1 MTINL
6 KSRRLIFEKEGESEI
21 EITKFDITHYQEAT
35 PNRAKAILH
44 FYGGRERY
52 NTISSNTQFSSDGE
66 YCLAWDE
73 MNNGLTSPPLQE
85 FPTDSPLDLVKKE
98 LKKDDSEIKGV
109 AFFSDGNELSKE
121 QIKQIK
127 EDQKNVV
134 RLAVKKRLTTAE
146 ARQFRDDEITQ
157 QCFANKEAKHRYLDH
172 QHFGLMSSYIAPTTF
187 YLNQS
192 GKEAGKKAETETR
205 AYITGFGYPVFDN
218 AYYASIVGDDKKD
231 KEDELKAIFKQQ
243 IYAVLLSRQQQINDR
258 KIKADTKVPL
268 ILNRAYDFIR
278 FENSEDNGET
288 VSQSDKANKLQEF
301 VNKTLVDLFLEQE
314 VANAIKGKIDK
325 VLFLDGE
332 KQFKTTD
339 RDITQGV
346 KFFGDIA
353 DINKALNRSGSGVEA
368 LNIDGHDMISL
379 AKAYHQGNKAMIAIP
394 IMANPQAQ
402 DGEGSMKGLGSA
414 EESLNVAMGGMM
426 QMLLNGNHNTD
437 LKSRAI
443 EDSMNLARFN
453 NAEKADERGR
463 GGGLHSIDS
472 NSQTT
477 FQDNLKSYGVPIGVG
492 LAGAG
497 VAVLCASALGLGI
510 VSAPVVATAVVVG
523 LACSGATAV
532 TLKRYPDF
540 LSHS

>member
-66 YCLAWDE
+66 YCLAV
-73 MNNGLTSPPLQE
+73 GGVSPPLQE

-192 GKEAGKKAETETR
+192 GQEAGKKAETETR
-205 AYITGFGYPVFDN
+205 AYITGFGYPVFND

-243 IYAVLLSRQQQINDR
+243 IYAVLLSRQQQINDG
-258 KIKADTKVPL
+258 KISADTKVPL
-268 ILNRAYDFIR
+268 ILNRANDFIR

-379 AKAYHQGNKAMIAIP
+379 AKAYHQGSNAMIAIP
-394 IMANPQAQ
+394 IMANPLSQ

-437 LKSRAI
+437 LKSKTI
-443 EDSMNLARFN
+443 EDSMNLAHFN
-453 NAEKADERGR
+453 NADKLR
-463 GGGLHSIDS
+463 
-472 NSQTT
+472 SQSKPA
-477 FQDNLKSYGVPIGVG
+477 NVLEAWGVPIGVG

-532 TLKRYPDF
+532 ALQ
-540 LSHS
+540 SHSNTKDKS

>member
-1 MTINL
+1 L
-6 KSRRLIFEKEGESEI
+6 K
-21 EITKFDITHYQEAT
+21 
-35 PNRAKAILH
+35 
-44 FYGGRERY
+44 
-52 NTISSNTQFSSDGE
+52 
-66 YCLAWDE
+66 
-73 MNNGLTSPPLQE
+73 
-85 FPTDSPLDLVKKE
+85 
-98 LKKDDSEIKGV
+98 
-109 AFFSDGNELSKE
+109 
-121 QIKQIK
+121 
-127 EDQKNVV
+127 
-134 RLAVKKRLTTAE
+134 TAE
-146 ARQFRDDEITQ
+146 AQQFGDDEIRK
-157 QCFANKEAKHRYLDH
+157 QCFEDKEAKHGQLGH
-172 QHFGLMSSYIAPTTF
+172 QNFGLMSSYIAPTTF

-192 GKEAGKKAETETR
+192 GKEAGKKAETTR

-218 AYYASIVGDDKKD
+218 AYYAIIVGDDKKD

-243 IYAVLLSRQQQINDR
+243 IYAVLLSRQQQINDG
-258 KIKADTKVPL
+258 KISADTKVPL

-288 VSQSDKANKLQEF
+288 VSQSDKADELQKF
-301 VNKTLVDLFLEQE
+301 VNKTLVDLFSEQE

-332 KQFKTTD
+332 KQFKATD
-339 RDITQGV
+339 RDTTQGV

-353 DINKALNRSGSGVEA
+353 DINKALNHSGSDVKA

-379 AKAYHQGNKAMIAIP
+379 AKAYHQGSNAMIAIP
-394 IMANPQAQ
+394 IMANPLSQ
-402 DGEGSMKGLGSA
+402 DGEGSMKGLIAA

-426 QMLLNGNHNTD
+426 QMLLNGNHNTN
-437 LKSRAI
+437 LKSKTI
-443 EDSMNLARFN
+443 EDSMNLARFD

-472 NSQTT
+472 NFQTT

-532 TLKRYPDF
+532 TLKHHPKF
-540 LSHS
+540 LSI